1 MKELEVEKDLTKIIS
16 INENQPIFFQGKRE
30 ETYPY
35 QGEKVQSSGSPDY
48 FDRPNEKM
56 SLKEYA
62 KSLQTKIDN
71 VNVKMSMIDSAK
83 ADAFIERDFMSES
96 QEKRNSD

>member
-1 MKELEVEKDLTKIIS
+1 
-16 INENQPIFFQGKRE
+16 
-30 ETYPY
+30 
-35 QGEKVQSSGSPDY
+35 
-48 FDRPNEKM
+48 M

-96 QEKRNSD
+96 QEKRKL